1 MIDFPDMVPLVCP
14 TCRTEAPLGSR
25 FCGMCGQPLGSPVS
39 GDRRESS
46 PLRTQ
51 SGSSRSDAEREPYDP
66 QRAHSDPPS
75 TGHEVRASSPDRR
88 VQTSPV
94 GTVLPDDVLSVLHAA
109 TSDRHVDRSDD
120 TPRRTAQASVPRS
133 SSKTSGPSSGRPLST
148 PQPHVETAPL
158 FVQLSPGSRERPPV
172 SAIPRQVTD
181 EPTLP
186 ISYRPTSSRAAFGA
200 LRSVLFG
207 LLWLLLAGLV
217 AMLVIWMLPERP
229 LHPPQ
234 TQVQPSMVPQAI
246 RPDPA
251 RTARPTMKTGA
262 PSGAIASSA
271 PIPKPASSASTI
283 DRAATSPLGTPSA
296 PSTVTTEAASLTVS
310 QPASAPASQ
319 FASQPASQPVSQP
332 ASQPASQLNRPLS
345 AAERAAWQQDL
356 ANIEFVAATYTAQVR
371 ACYERAV
378 RGIGGDPP
386 RGRVELVF
394 TLSDAGMAQNVSV
407 SDDTLALPVLSA
419 CLSQRVSEWRFPRPV
434 GPLRT
439 FRFPFAF
446 SGSRP

>member
-39 GDRRESS
+39 GDRRDSS
-46 PLRTQ
+46 PGRSQ
-51 SGSSRSDAEREPYDP
+51 SGSSRSDADREPLDP
-66 QRAHSDPPS
+66 QRAPSEPPS

-109 TSDRHVDRSDD
+109 TSDRHAARSDD
-120 TPRRTAQASVPRS
+120 TPRRMNQAAVHRS
-133 SSKTSGPSSGRPLST
+133 SAKSSGPSSGKPHST
-148 PQPHVETAPL
+148 LHPQVETAPQ
-158 FVQLSPGSRERPPV
+158 FVHLSSGSRDRMPGSAV
-172 SAIPRQVTD
+172 PRQVAD
-181 EPTLP
+181 EPTVP
-186 ISYRPTSSRAAFGA
+186 IAYRPTQSRAAFGV

-217 AMLVIWMLPERP
+217 AMLVVWLLPERP
-229 LHPPQ
+229 IHPSLP
-234 TQVQPSMVPQAI
+234 QVQPPSVTPAV
-246 RPDPA
+246 RTEPA
-251 RTARPTMKTGA
+251 RTLRPSARPLGTAPTSGSA
-262 PSGAIASSA
+262 PSAM
-271 PIPKPASSASTI
+271 PDPVST
-283 DRAATSPLGTPSA
+283 ATPSPLGPTSLPSVATAGSGPAANPGATSSSTPSLSA
-296 PSTVTTEAASLTVS
+296 SESIRSPSE
-310 QPASAPASQ
+310 
-319 FASQPASQPVSQP
+319 
-332 ASQPASQLNRPLS
+332 RPLS

-356 ANIEFVAATYTAQVR
+356 ANIEFVASTYAAQVR

-378 RGIGGDPP
+378 RGLGGEPP

-394 TLSDAGMAQNVSV
+394 ALSDAGMAQNVAV
-407 SDDTLALPVLSA
+407 SDDTLGLPVLGA

-446 SGSRP
+446 SGTKP